1 MRIRRAVS
9 TTRRHVPRR
18 RTGDVTRIGGF
29 IRTRPLLAALAFA
42 AASLVTLN
50 ALLALNAVQTAR
62 SEAKAVGGEIMTL
75 VEPRLDE
82 AMSALGKLAKDQV
95 WTCAESDRRA
105 LQGAVHAMPAVV
117 EAAVVESGGLGQC
130 SSFDAPRVVVMLSPA
145 HGTSD
150 PDVVLSAG
158 EIGDPASPDRV
169 LVLQLRGSGK
179 DLRLLVSGERLFPQ
193 ILNGGR
199 DSAFVAR
206 LATVDDTLLAMRPV
220 GVETAERHGA
230 FGPNVAIATLSAGY
244 PLKVVVES
252 PAGALTNATK
262 RMFLYANLG
271 AAACVLGALAIGIV
285 ATRLS
290 NHPVRRMASGI
301 RRGEFVP
308 YYQPVID
315 ISTGRLV
322 GCEALVRWRRDD
334 GEVVPPGRFIALAE
348 ASGEIF
354 PMTLSLMQTARDEL
368 AEAYRLRP
376 GLKLGF
382 NLFAGHFDD
391 DAIVEDI
398 RGIFQGSSI
407 RMSQLMVEVTERYPL
422 PDMRRARLVIARL
435 QALGVKVALDD
446 VGAGHG
452 GLSYLLRLGVDVMKI
467 DKMFV
472 DSIGAGR
479 HSVAIVDSLV
489 KLAADLN
496 LELIAEGVETFEQVQ
511 YLRGK
516 GVRMAQGY
524 VFAPPLPASS
534 FLALVEAMS
543 PVPRAEPRSG
553 ANYVGPLRQGAA

>member
-1 MRIRRAVS
+1 M
-9 TTRRHVPRR
+9 
-18 RTGDVTRIGGF
+18 TRIGGF

-42 AASLVTLN
+42 AAPAVALN
-50 ALLALNAVQTAR
+50 VLLALSAVQTAR
-62 SEAKAVGGEIMTL
+62 SEAKAVGGEIMAL
-75 VEPRLDE
+75 LEPRLDE

-105 LQGAVHAMPAVV
+105 LQGAVHALPAVV
-117 EAAVVESGGLGQC
+117 EAAVVDPAGVGQC
-130 SSFDAPRVVVMLSPA
+130 SGFDAPRAVAMLSPA

-150 PDVVLSAG
+150 SDVVLSAG

-179 DLRLLVSGERLFPQ
+179 DLRLLVSGQRLFPQ

-206 LATVDDTLLAMRPV
+206 LATVDDTLLAQRPV
-220 GVETAERHGA
+220 GVEAAERDSA
-230 FGPNVAIATLSAGY
+230 FGPNVAVTTLSAGY

-252 PAGALTNATK
+252 PDGALTNATK

-398 RGIFQGSSI
+398 RRIFQGSSI
-407 RMSQLMVEVTERYPL
+407 RMNQLMVEVTERYPL

-534 FLALVEAMS
+534 FLTLVEAMS
-543 PVPRAEPRSG
+543 PVPRQEMRSG